1 LASKKFYLYPAS
13 EYLSKISAS
22 ISKDNF
28 ILCFKKLAEN
38 NFNFSRSDE
47 KYLLQLLE
55 SVVQLNLLH
64 ELMSYFSIVQYYNIY
79 NIKLLRALID
89 IEKYDTAK
97 DACLIIINENSF
109 YKYNKPYIEILSEI
123 YTLQGDI
130 KSKIKI
136 LKMYFEMEPTYK
148 TYKELY
154 NLLKDDTEKSEF
166 QKLALSKVIR
176 QNSNDYEYILDLKF
190 GIWTEQ
196 KEWIKILNKLESYT
210 AFKTANPILGDL
222 YNYNKSLLLERL
234 LKHVIREWSIYSNK
248 NDIENIKNFIVLN
261 YTMNEIN
268 DFEKKQMYITY
279 SIKDILYNIKQR
291 LK

>member
-1 LASKKFYLYPAS
+1 L
-13 EYLSKISAS
+13 KI
-22 ISKDNF
+22 
-28 ILCFKKLAEN
+28 L
-38 NFNFSRSDE
+38 
-47 KYLLQLLE
+47 
-55 SVVQLNLLH
+55 
-64 ELMSYFSIVQYYNIY
+64 
-79 NIKLLRALID
+79 
-89 IEKYDTAK
+89 
-97 DACLIIINENSF
+97 NENSF
-109 YKYNKPYIEILSEI
+109 YKYNKPYLEILSDI

-136 LKMYFEMEPTYK
+136 LKIYFKMEPTYK
-148 TYKELY
+148 TYKEIY

-176 QNSNDYEYILDLKF
+176 QNSNDYEYLLDLKF

-222 YNYNKSLLLERL
+222 YNYNKPLLLERL
-234 LKHVIREWSIYSNK
+234 LKHVISEWSIYSNK

-268 DFEKKQMYITY
+268 DFEKKQIYITY
-279 SIKDILYNIKQR
+279 SIKDILDSIKKR